1 MKNIIKLMKVLFLS
15 IIFIITASII
25 AYSCEI
31 DLNVV
36 GDKQNSYKVGDEV
49 IIKVTV
55 LLTHRNCP
63 EGIDKTKFEGKN
75 LDIIGGTKWVEKS
88 AGTYERKLKVKIK
101 DYGNGKAVLNATRT
115 CDKEGGFGSIS
126 LKVSK

>member
-1 MKNIIKLMKVLFLS
+1 MKRYAIIIRFS
-15 IIFIITASII
+15 ISLLLLFIITNVV

-31 DLNVV
+31 DLSIA
-36 GDKQNSYKVGDEV
+36 GDKKDSYKAGEELV
-49 IIKVTV
+49 IKVTV

-75 LDIIGGTKWVEKS
+75 LEILGGTKWVEKS
-88 AGTYERKLKVKIK
+88 SGTYERKLKVKIK
-101 DYGNGKAVLNATRT
+101 DANNNKAVLNASRT
-115 CDKEGGFGSIS
+115 CDKEGGFGSIT

>member
-1 MKNIIKLMKVLFLS
+1 MKSYTNVIRFSISFFL
-15 IIFIITASII
+15 IFIFTSILG
-25 AYSCEI
+25 YSCEI
-31 DLNVV
+31 DLSVV
-36 GDKQNSYKVGDEV
+36 GDNKVSYKAGEELV
-49 IIKVTV
+49 IKVTV

-75 LDIIGGTKWVEKS
+75 LEILGGTKWVEKS
-88 AGTYERKLKVKIK
+88 SGTYERKLKVRIK
-101 DYGNGKAVLNATRT
+101 DDNNNKAILNASRT